1 MKKTVFSLLLTLVLC
16 LGLSTPAFAAGGY
29 QPLTLTLYN
38 DWSVTFS
45 AASVEKKTVQSAA
58 HSAESSMNHV
68 VLEPYEAI
76 TVNLVRLQPGSTVT
90 VNKGFKDYDGYGIPG
105 GSGKALSDGRF
116 QTYYTGALMN
126 IFFSGKVDNAFDEYY
141 SLRVLDAPD
150 QDPYYIIL
158 GQAVGSA
165 GFSDVSDN
173 DFFAQPVQWAVSNS
187 ITNGTG
193 AMTFSP
199 KSPCTTAQILTFLHR
214 ANGSP
219 AASVSNPFSDVKAGD
234 YFASAAAW
242 ASEKGLVDGTVLR
255 GGEGCTRANVVTYLW
270 KAAGRPASSGSVSF
284 SDVSAGTELADAVAW
299 AVGQGITNGTTDTTF
314 SPNNVCT
321 RAEIVTFLY
330 RAYAD

>member
-1 MKKTVFSLLLTLVLC
+1 MKKTVLSLLLTLVLC

-38 DWSVTFS
+38 GYSVTFA
-45 AASVEKKTVQSAA
+45 AASVEKTTVQSAA
-58 HSAESSMNHV
+58 YAADNA
-68 VLEPYEAI
+68 LEPYEPV
-76 TVNLVRLQPGSTVT
+76 TVNLVRLQPGSAVT
-90 VNKGFKDYDGYGIPG
+90 INKGMEDGGYGVPG
-105 GSGKALSDGRF
+105 ISGRTLSDSRF
-116 QTYYTGALMN
+116 QTYYTGAVMN
-126 IFFSGKVDNAFDEYY
+126 AIFQGKAEDSFDDYCT
-141 SLRVLDAPD
+141 LRVLNVPD

-158 GQAVGSA
+158 GPNLGSS
-165 GFSDVSDN
+165 GFSDVLDS
-173 DFFAQPVQWAVSNS
+173 DFFAQPVQWAVSGG

-193 AMTFSP
+193 SMTFSP

-242 ASEKGLVDGTVLR
+242 AKEKGLVSGTVLK

-270 KAAGRPASSGSVSF
+270 KAAGSPAPSGSAAF
-284 SDVSAGTELADAVAW
+284 ADIPAGTELASAVAW
-299 AVGQGITNGTTDTTF
+299 AVGEEITNGTTDTTF
-314 SPNNVCT
+314 SPDKVCT

>member
-16 LGLSTPAFAAGGY
+16 LGLSTPAFGAGGY

-45 AASVEKKTVQSAA
+45 AASVEKKAVQSAA
-58 HSAESSMNHV
+58 HSAESTMNHI
-68 VLEPYEAI
+68 VLESYETI
-76 TVNLVRLQPGSTVT
+76 TVNLVRLQPGSDVII
-90 VNKGFKDYDGYGIPG
+90 NKGMEDDGYGVPG
-105 GSGKALSDGRF
+105 GSGKTLSDSRF
-116 QTYYTGALMN
+116 QTYYTGAVMN
-126 IFFSGKVDNAFDEYY
+126 AIYQGKAEDSFDDYY
-141 SLRVLDAPD
+141 TLRVLHVPD
-150 QDPYYIIL
+150 QDPYYVIL

-165 GFSDVSDN
+165 GFSDVSDS

-234 YFASAAAW
+234 YFAAAAAW

-284 SDVSAGTELADAVAW
+284 SDVSAGTELASAVAW